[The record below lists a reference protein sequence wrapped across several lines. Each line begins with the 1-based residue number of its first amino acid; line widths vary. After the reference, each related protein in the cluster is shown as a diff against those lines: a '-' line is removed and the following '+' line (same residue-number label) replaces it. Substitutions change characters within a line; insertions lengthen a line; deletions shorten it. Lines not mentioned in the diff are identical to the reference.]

1 MPIAQFLDGSEFD
14 AETKRVMGVAFE
26 MARAALQLRDEGN
39 LANERIA
46 KRIIELAKTG
56 EHNAD
61 LLCESV
67 LREFRQHL

>member
-1 MPIAQFLDGSEFD
+1 MPITQFFGGAYFD
-14 AETKRVMGVAFE
+14 PEATRAMGVAFE
-26 MARAALQLRDEGN
+26 MARKALQLGDRGN

-56 EHNAD
+56 ELNPD
-61 LLCESV
+61 FLCESV

>member
-1 MPIAQFLDGSEFD
+1 MPIAQFLDISEFD
-14 AETKRVMGVAFE
+14 PETKQVMDVAFE
-26 MARAALQLRDEGN
+26 MAREELQLGDERELVN
-39 LANERIA
+39 KRIA
-46 KRIIELAKTG
+46 KSIIELAKTG